1 MKSQI
6 SQGKHVA
13 ENDLELQLKVW
24 KELAISKQVMMR
36 GATDALKLDPNCTQ
50 EELKQA
56 LEAAV
61 KRSIEADVDISK
73 AQEQAKLAISVVE
86 KQLADNKKA
95 LDLAEAARAEALA
108 NYEKLQQQM
117 IDERNQAANELK
129 KLKDSLA
136 EKDRSLKAINTALS
150 DTPENV
156 VKKLKA
162 LKKEKMDESNARKQ
176 AEEVSSTLRKEKQ
189 KLEQTISEMQAAQ
202 DGAVQL
208 ATLTRELHTL
218 CTSQHEQLEPLVA
231 DAKELTAVP
240 LLDSALLEG
249 IEKAG
254 APEEKKPG
262 TKNKR

>member
-1 MKSQI
+1 
-6 SQGKHVA
+6 VA

-61 KRSIEADVDISK
+61 KRSIEADVDVSK
-73 AQEQAKLAISVVE
+73 AQEQANLAISVVE
-86 KQLADNKKA
+86 KQLANSKKA
-95 LDLAEAARAEALA
+95 LDLAEAARAETLA
-108 NYEKLQQQM
+108 NYEKLQQQV
-117 IDERNQAANELK
+117 IDERNQAANEVK

-136 EKDRSLKAINTALS
+136 EKDRALKAINTALS

-189 KLEQTISEMQAAQ
+189 KLEQSINEMQ
-202 DGAVQL
+202 DGAAQL
-208 ATLTRELHTL
+208 ATLYRELHTL
-218 CTSQHEQLEPLVA
+218 CTAQHEQLEPLVK
-231 DAKELTAVP
+231 DATSLTAVP
-240 LLDSALLEG
+240 TLDDALLEG

-254 APEEKKPG
+254 EQEEKK
-262 TKNKR
+262 TKGKR